1 MRRKDDYRDY
11 PPIRPNNNFDEYEDR
26 HAPSPRDKRDNN
38 LWGFSKSQPVNRREN
53 YTERQMPDS
62 VNLPTSGLDDSNV
75 IICNPKEYKDVQ
87 GIIDNLKRR
96 EAVIVDLNNIADES
110 AQRILDILSGA
121 VYGLSGSIHR
131 VTGALFLLTPAGV
144 SIKMPT
150 DIKKAFE
157 GK

>member
-1 MRRKDDYRDY
+1 MRRSDNNRDF
-11 PPIRPNNNFDEYEDR
+11 PPIRRNNNYDRYEDER
-26 HAPSPRDKRDNN
+26 INDRNDNM
-38 LWGFSKSQPVNRREN
+38 WGFTKSQPVNVKSERRE
-53 YTERQMPDS
+53 MPEY
-62 VNLPTSGLDDSNV
+62 VNLPASGLDDSNV
-75 IICNPKEYKDVQ
+75 IICNPKAYKDVQ

-131 VTGALFLLTPAGV
+131 ITGALFLLTPAGV
-144 SIKMPT
+144 SIKVPNEL
-150 DIKKAFE
+150 KKALE

>member
-1 MRRKDDYRDY
+1 MRRPDDYNRDY
-11 PPIRPNNNFDEYEDR
+11 PPVRRNNNYDEHEDR
-26 HAPSPRDKRDNN
+26 RRGNN
-38 LWGFSKSQPVNRREN
+38 LWGFTKSQPE
-53 YTERQMPDS
+53 YI
-62 VNLPTSGLDDSNV
+62 LPFAKRIIEDSNV

-131 VTGALFLLTPAGV
+131 ITGALFLLTPAGV
-144 SIKMPT
+144 SIKVPT
-150 DIKKAFE
+150 ELKKALE

>member
-1 MRRKDDYRDY
+1 MRRPDDYNRDY
-11 PPIRPNNNFDEYEDR
+11 PPVRRNNNYDEYEDR
-26 HAPSPRDKRDNN
+26 RRGNN
-38 LWGFSKSQPVNRREN
+38 LWGFTKSQPVGRRDN
-53 YTERQMPDS
+53 YEDRPMPES
-62 VNLPTSGLDDSNV
+62 VHLPASGLEDSNV

-131 VTGALFLLTPAGV
+131 ITGALFLLTPAGV
-144 SIKMPT
+144 SIKVPT
-150 DIKKAFE
+150 ELKKALE

>member
-1 MRRKDDYRDY
+1 MKRADDYRDY
-11 PPIRPNNNFDEYEDR
+11 PPVRRNNNYDEYEDR
-26 HAPSPRDKRDNN
+26 RGGRGENN
-38 LWGFSKSQPVNRREN
+38 LWGFTKSQPVSKREN
-53 YTERQMPDS
+53 YEGKAMPES
-62 VNLPTSGLDDSNV
+62 VNLPSSGLEDSNV
-75 IICNPKEYKDVQ
+75 IICNPKEYRDVQ

-131 VTGALFLLTPAGV
+131 ITGALFLLTPAGV
-144 SIKMPT
+144 SIKVPS
-150 DIKKAFE
+150 DLQKALE